1 VTAIF
6 SIGLIGHEAIKADHN
21 KQGEVAANNL
31 SDQYL
36 ASTPHRFLA
45 SAGPFWR

>member
-1 VTAIF
+1 VTAI
-6 SIGLIGHEAIKADHN
+6 SPLGLIGNQAIKADHD

-36 ASTPHRFLA
+36 PSTPHRFFV